1 MPTTPFEPLTTSYV
15 VIANDNID
23 TDQIIPARF
32 LKTIQRSGLG
42 DLAFHDWRYDASG
55 SPRPDFPLNAPTA
68 AGARVLVAGRNF
80 GCGSSREH
88 AVWALMGAGFRA
100 VVSTAFAD
108 IFRGNALGNGLLP
121 VEVDDDAMQVLV
133 RDVDAGTE
141 FEQPRVTIDL
151 DAQALTLPNGAVVT
165 FPIAPFA
172 KHCLLHGV
180 DELDVLVDATADIDR
195 YETSHA
201 QLVST
206 VAEGG
211 RE

>member
-1 MPTTPFEPLTTSYV
+1 MPSTPFEPLTTSYV

-55 SPRPDFPLNAPTA
+55 APRPDFPLNAPTA
-68 AGARVLVAGRNF
+68 SDARVLVAGRNF

-100 VVSTAFAD
+100 VVSTSFAD

-121 VEVDDDAMQVLV
+121 VEVDDETMQVLA
-133 RDVDAGTE
+133 RAADVTSE
-141 FEQPRVTIDL
+141 SERPRVTIDL
-151 DAQALTLPNGAVVT
+151 RSQALTLPNGTVVT

-172 KHCLLHGV
+172 KHCLLHGI

-195 YETSHA
+195 YEASHA
-201 QLVST
+201 AAVST
-206 VAEGG
+206 LEQEVGT
-211 RE
+211 

>member
-1 MPTTPFEPLTTSYV
+1 MPSTPFEPLVTSYV
-15 VIANDNID
+15 VITNDNID

-32 LKTIQRSGLG
+32 LTTIQRSGLG

-55 SPRPDFPLNAPTA
+55 APRSDFPLNTPNAV
-68 AGARVLVAGRNF
+68 GARVLVAGRNF

-100 VVSTAFAD
+100 VVSTSFAD

-121 VEVDDDAMQVLV
+121 VEVDDEAMQVLV
-133 RDVDAGTE
+133 RAADIGPESKRPQITVDLQT
-141 FEQPRVTIDL
+141 QT
-151 DAQALTLPNGAVVT
+151 LTLPNATVVT

-180 DELDVLVDATADIDR
+180 DELDVLVEATADIDL
-195 YETSHA
+195 YEASHDA
-201 QLVST
+201 LVST
-206 VAEGG
+206 LEQGV
-211 RE
+211 RT